1 MDRLDFAPLNQ
12 GQQKAAEGFFE
23 FLFGPDKELN
33 ISGPGGVGKTH
44 LMGHLID
51 KVMPQYLQTCKMMG
65 IPAEYTEV
73 QMTATTNKAAE
84 VLAEATGR
92 PCETIFSFMNLVV
105 RENYTTGKTTIEKGQ
120 GWKVHQ
126 NKIVFVDEAGM
137 LDTPLRMHIL
147 DGTAKCKIVYVGDHC
162 QLGPV
167 MEAVSPIYVDE
178 LPFFELTEP
187 MRTNNPHLQAINQQ
201 LRNTVETGEFLPIR
215 IVPGV
220 IDHLT
225 DEQMEYEITQAFTE
239 QTHEKR
245 ILAYTNK
252 RVVQYNDH
260 IRALRQLPD
269 AFQIGEQL
277 VNNSAIRLGS
287 AMMRVEEELEIIDQ
301 SATTEMVEI
310 APDVEL
316 EIRRTTFS
324 NRYSGYYRDV
334 KVPADRE
341 HFNALLKHY
350 KQQKN
355 WNRFYHLKGQYPDL
369 RQRDAAT
376 VHKAQGSTYDTVF
389 IDLGDLSSCHNPNM
403 AARLLYVA
411 FSRAR
416 QRVVLYGDL
425 AAKYGGL
432 TQ

>member
-1 MDRLDFAPLNQ
+1 LDRLTIAPLNA

-51 KVMPQYLQTCKMMG
+51 KVMTHYLQTCQMMG
-65 IPAEYTEV
+65 IKPEYTEV
-73 QMTATTNKAAE
+73 HMTATTNKAAE

-92 PCETIFSFMNLVV
+92 NAETIHSFMNLTMKEDYGSG
-105 RENYTTGKTTIEKGQ
+105 RTFLTRGK
-120 GWKVHQ
+120 GWKIHH
-126 NKIVFVDEAGM
+126 NMIIFIDEAGM
-137 LDTPLRMHIL
+137 IDSPLRAYIME
-147 DGTAKCKIVYVGDHC
+147 GTQNCKIVYVSDHC

-167 MEAVSPIYVDE
+167 GETSSPIYRDQ

-201 LRNTVETGEFLPIR
+201 LRTTVETGEFLPIR

-225 DEQMEYEITQAFTE
+225 DEQMEYEVGLNFTE
-239 QTHEKR
+239 QTHDKR

-252 RVVQYNDH
+252 RVVQYNEH
-260 IRALRQLPD
+260 IRSLRQLP
-269 AFQIGEQL
+269 AHFVQGEFL
-277 VNNSAIRLGS
+277 INNSAIRLNNG
-287 AMMRVEEELEIIDQ
+287 MMKVEEELEIEYQ
-301 SATTEMVEI
+301 SSDTELEEI
-310 APDVEL
+310 APGVEL
-316 EIRRTTFS
+316 EVRRTTLK
-324 NRYSGYYRDV
+324 NRYGGVYRDV
-334 KVPADRE
+334 KVPIDRQ
-341 HFNALLKHY
+341 HFTDLVNYY
-350 KQQKN
+350 KRQKN
-355 WNRFYHLKGQYPDL
+355 WSRFFYLKGQFPDL

-425 AAKYGGL
+425 AEKYGGL
-432 TQ
+432 IQ